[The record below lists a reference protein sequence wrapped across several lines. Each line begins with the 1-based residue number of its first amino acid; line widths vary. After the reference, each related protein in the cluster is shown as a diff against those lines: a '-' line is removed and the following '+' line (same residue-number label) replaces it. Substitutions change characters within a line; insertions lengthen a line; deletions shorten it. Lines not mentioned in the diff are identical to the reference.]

1 MKPAAPAMFR
11 LLAWCLACV
20 ACLAAESVQAASP
33 SLPAPPVRP
42 EVAQGV
48 ALGLHFQDPEASYEG
63 YLWEIARTGADSV
76 SLIVSW
82 SQADI
87 HATELAPR
95 AGETPPDEGVR
106 RAITAAHKMGLKVL
120 LFPIIMIERRGP
132 GEWRGKLAPSDRERW
147 YSSYRGF
154 LLHYATMAAETGAEQ
169 LSVGS
174 ELGTMQLDGD
184 RWRAMIGEVRS
195 LYSGR
200 LLYSAN
206 WDDYESV
213 PFWRDLDAVGV
224 TGYYELVRSGTE
236 TPAVAALV
244 SAWQPIV
251 ADLRRLSG
259 QVGRPVVL
267 TEVGYPSQAIAA
279 RHPWDYT
286 RAGRVD
292 LAAQE
297 RLYRALYLA
306 WSEIPELGGVYI
318 WNWFGDGGGIDNGYT
333 PRGKPSEKV
342 IRHWFGAEQE
352 RAQ

>member
-1 MKPAAPAMFR
+1 
-11 LLAWCLACV
+11 
-20 ACLAAESVQAASP
+20 
-33 SLPAPPVRP
+33 
-42 EVAQGV
+42 
-48 ALGLHFQDPEASYEG
+48 
-63 YLWEIARTGADSV
+63 
-76 SLIVSW
+76 
-82 SQADI
+82 
-87 HATELAPR
+87 
-95 AGETPPDEGVR
+95 
-106 RAITAAHKMGLKVL
+106 
-120 LFPIIMIERRGP
+120 
-132 GEWRGKLAPSDRERW
+132 
-147 YSSYRGF
+147 
-154 LLHYATMAAETGAEQ
+154 MAAETGAEQ

-251 ADLRRLSG
+251 TDLRRLSG

>member
-1 MKPAAPAMFR
+1 MKLAAPAMFR
-11 LLAWCLACV
+11 LLACCLACV
-20 ACLAAESVQAASP
+20 ACLAAESAQAAAP
-33 SLPAPPVRP
+33 WLPAPPMRP

-76 SLIVSW
+76 SLVVSW

-87 HATELAPR
+87 RATEIAPR

-106 RAITAAHKMGLKVL
+106 RAIAAAHKMGLKVL
-120 LFPIIMIERRGP
+120 LFPIIMIEHRGP

-147 YSSYRGF
+147 FASYRAF
-154 LLHYATMAAETGAEQ
+154 LLHYATMASECGAEV

-195 LYSGR
+195 VYRGR

-236 TPAVAALV
+236 TPDVPALV

-251 ADLRRLSG
+251 ADLRRLSA
-259 QVGRPVVL
+259 QFARPVVL

-286 RAGRVD
+286 RAGKVD
-292 LAAQE
+292 MAAQE

-306 WSEIPELGGVYI
+306 WSEVPELGGLYI
-318 WNWFGDGGGIDNGYT
+318 WNWFGDGGGGDNGYT

>member
-1 MKPAAPAMFR
+1 MKLSAPAMFR
-11 LLAWCLACV
+11 LLALCLACA
-20 ACLAAESVQAASP
+20 ACLAARTLQAAEP
-33 SLPAPPVRP
+33 LLPAPPLRP

-63 YLWEIARTGADSV
+63 YLWEIARTGADTV
-76 SLIVSW
+76 SLVVSW
-82 SQADI
+82 SQTDI
-87 HATELAPR
+87 RATELAPR

-106 RAITAAHKMGLKVL
+106 RAIAAAHKMGLKVL

-132 GEWRGKLAPSDRERW
+132 GEWRGKLAPSDRDLW
-147 YSSYRGF
+147 YASYRGF
-154 LLHYATMAAETGAEQ
+154 LLHYATLAAACGAEQ

-174 ELGTMQLDGD
+174 ELGSMQVDGE
-184 RWRAMIGEVRS
+184 RWRAMIGEVRAA
-195 LYSGR
+195 YGGR

-206 WDDYESV
+206 WDDYDSV
-213 PFWRDLDAVGV
+213 PFWREVDAVGV
-224 TGYYELVRSGTE
+224 TGYYELVRTGTE
-236 TPAVAALV
+236 TPAVSALV

-251 ADLRRLSG
+251 ADLRRLSA
-259 QVGRPVVL
+259 QVERRVVL

-286 RAGRVD
+286 RAGKVD

-297 RLYRALYLA
+297 RLYQALYLA
-306 WSEIPELGGVYI
+306 WSEVPELGGLYI
-318 WNWFGDGGGIDNGYT
+318 WNWFGDGGGGDNGYT